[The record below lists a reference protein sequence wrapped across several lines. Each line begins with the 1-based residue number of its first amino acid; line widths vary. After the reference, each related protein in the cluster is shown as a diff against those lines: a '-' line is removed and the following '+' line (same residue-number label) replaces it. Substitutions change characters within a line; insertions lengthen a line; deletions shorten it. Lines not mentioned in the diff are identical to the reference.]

1 MGPPFLVEP
10 ADPSTSIITISA
22 QGFWKDPIHPSA
34 WKECSKKLPC
44 ENKGKANE
52 EEAHAPGTRGGDR
65 LGRLHRPQPADGG
78 EGKVRR
84 LRREAARASGNR
96 VLLGRGM
103 VELAGTDADRVLN
116 AMEEFAGYHRS

>member
-1 MGPPFLVEP
+1 MPFTRSAPLRTLQERPGPSPYAF
-10 ADPSTSIITISA
+10 
-22 QGFWKDPIHPSA
+22 IHPSA

-52 EEAHAPGTRGGDR
+52 EEAHDPAARGGDR

-84 LRREAARASGNR
+84 LRREAARASGDR
-96 VLLGRGM
+96 VLLGWGM

-116 AMEEFAGYHRS
+116 AMEDFAGYHRS